1 MIKFLRKKLTKA
13 LTAVLVAA
21 NLLSAIPV
29 NASVGSSPD
38 INQSI
43 NSVAAVTDKSEKTT
57 KENSALKEDMAQ
69 YYNSLKNNA
78 SDSMTSESEVVQ
90 EKPQR
95 ALSEKEKSQII
106 VKYRNVNKRENIKSK
121 VKAKAKL
128 SKMKTLKSFSK
139 SKIDIIDVG
148 SDSDIKSI
156 VKDFEDDPDVE
167 YVQPNYILT
176 ASDTVPPDLK
186 DLNIVYTDTEFETF
200 NDLKPEIITGKNI
213 NIEKA
218 WKLTK
223 GSPEVTVGI
232 LDSGISISHKDLAG
246 NIYVNKNE
254 IPGNNIDDDNNG
266 YIDDVNGWDFVNK
279 DNIVEDGDIG
289 VHGTHIAGIIAALQN
304 NGGIC
309 GLAPKVKILP
319 LKFIND
325 TYGYTSDAIEA
336 IEYAKALGVKI
347 INCSWGSEY
356 YNPALKEAMKN
367 SEMLFI
373 CAAGNNNEDVLINP
387 IYPACFDLP
396 NVISVTAVD
405 KNGNLAEFSNYGKEV
420 ELAAPGVDIL
430 STLPSS
436 DAYQRLSGTSMSAA
450 YVSGLA
456 ALIKSYKPGVSVYDI
471 ADALSSNVKKDNRL
485 KDKVASGGI
494 VDAYQALSNIKTGTK
509 PESKLS
515 NDPETVD
522 IHIDNS
528 NQELADTPTISN
540 PFKYDK
546 YNSGQYTKDI
556 EEGVDKNTGSI
567 NLNKNLLSLKG
578 KSGLDLNLSL
588 NYDSNNAG
596 LFEADY
602 KQNLTYLFNYN
613 VFCFHSIYPVENIF
627 MEPMG
632 VSYPPY
638 DFFEAKYG
646 TTNISEAFNKYEEY
660 RQLWVN
666 NGSNSSD
673 PLFKYNVVKFMSRSN
688 IWINYDQCLNVNNPT
703 TYAEKSGNIGSG
715 WNWAFSSIESAN
727 GQKYLHL
734 DNGSAYQIEITAT
747 AGDSNLKGYTLKDI
761 RLEYDSSFSNGT
773 LTSYYALFYKDGNKE
788 YFDSD
793 GKLIGKVDRFNNKI
807 KFEYYTGD
815 TKLWKITDTAGRV
828 ITFTYTQNTD
838 TRTLTVS
845 WSDPYNASIVLTSEK
860 VSGYGDDYVL
870 KSIENQELQ
879 TTTFDY
885 SFDSASYNFFSKE
898 SSYVTA
904 QNNVFAN
911 IKRVTYPTAA
921 CTEYTYEKSTRNLG
935 SGGIQ
940 EYYRAKSRKDNTNGK
955 DYTLRTFAY
964 SSDNYSGYPQYK
976 DPSALSSDFTYTT
989 TVTDTDNNTKVYTYD
1004 YKHLLKA
1011 EETRENGTT
1020 VTEAASYAYD
1030 NNKLPT
1036 RLAYRSYNKAT
1047 GSYMEKIQNFQYND
1061 FGDCLYY
1068 WGPQANG
1075 DTGNNEYKTSYIYEE
1090 IYHYVIKKTYKA
1102 DQNTTIEEICRP
1114 SSDTK
1119 NIEWAVLYVNGVQKE
1134 QATRFLY
1141 DSSGR
1146 ITEERRY
1153 KDGLMEYI
1161 SMMYFYDSS
1170 ILNGAY
1176 VTKKW
1181 TMDIRDADGLTAKY
1195 FESGKDSQS
1204 YKYDWYGNVTT
1215 VSNNGKPTEYS
1226 YDRLGRMYRES
1237 VESGPFKSWSYIS
1250 DPSEN
1255 SVRISDENGCD
1266 VLYFA
1271 KANMRKLVYDG
1282 LGNLVQEQVYNEN
1295 PGTGKA
1301 EYIPVKQYSYD
1312 QECRLDWEKDLVSGA
1327 VTDYAYYQDGRLQVK
1342 QINDTKNS
1350 DALLYKES
1358 YTYDDACNNGEF
1370 LKTTKTVL
1378 GEANAPSITS
1388 VAYTDK
1394 MGRLVKQ
1401 GSLHNGAEYLDT
1413 FEYDYVGNKIKEKTA
1428 RAYDEPGVY
1437 SNFDYTTRFDY
1448 DFAGRVI
1455 RTTNADGTFST
1466 AEYDA
1471 LGRLKRTADY
1481 KSNLTSPAVYWTSY
1495 EYDNLGRLIKEKI
1508 PFQNENGTI
1517 YYTIK
1522 KHYYDSNGNMV
1533 TDMVTNNMPGQELSY
1548 SRKDHEYDS
1557 RNRLIKVITHKNT
1570 DPEYNQY
1577 SIEATEYYTQY
1588 FYDFSGNKLRMFTGL
1603 SSPLNITNADN
1614 VSVSGDS
1621 EYSTTKYE
1629 YDRFYHITKM
1639 TDPNGNIENY
1649 SYDLNGNLLQKT
1661 DKNGSLLKMSY
1672 DVLGRLL

>member
-1 MIKFLRKKLTKA
+1 LGK
-13 LTAVLVAA
+13 
-21 NLLSAIPV
+21 V
-29 NASVGSSPD
+29 N
-38 INQSI
+38 
-43 NSVAAVTDKSEKTT
+43 
-57 KENSALKEDMAQ
+57 
-69 YYNSLKNNA
+69 
-78 SDSMTSESEVVQ
+78 
-90 EKPQR
+90 R
-95 ALSEKEKSQII
+95 
-106 VKYRNVNKRENIKSK
+106 
-121 VKAKAKL
+121 
-128 SKMKTLKSFSK
+128 
-139 SKIDIIDVG
+139 
-148 SDSDIKSI
+148 
-156 VKDFEDDPDVE
+156 
-167 YVQPNYILT
+167 
-176 ASDTVPPDLK
+176 
-186 DLNIVYTDTEFETF
+186 
-200 NDLKPEIITGKNI
+200 
-213 NIEKA
+213 
-218 WKLTK
+218 
-223 GSPEVTVGI
+223 
-232 LDSGISISHKDLAG
+232 
-246 NIYVNKNE
+246 
-254 IPGNNIDDDNNG
+254 
-266 YIDDVNGWDFVNK
+266 
-279 DNIVEDGDIG
+279 
-289 VHGTHIAGIIAALQN
+289 
-304 NGGIC
+304 
-309 GLAPKVKILP
+309 
-319 LKFIND
+319 
-325 TYGYTSDAIEA
+325 
-336 IEYAKALGVKI
+336 
-347 INCSWGSEY
+347 
-356 YNPALKEAMKN
+356 
-367 SEMLFI
+367 
-373 CAAGNNNEDVLINP
+373 
-387 IYPACFDLP
+387 
-396 NVISVTAVD
+396 
-405 KNGNLAEFSNYGKEV
+405 
-420 ELAAPGVDIL
+420 
-430 STLPSS
+430 
-436 DAYQRLSGTSMSAA
+436 
-450 YVSGLA
+450 
-456 ALIKSYKPGVSVYDI
+456 
-471 ADALSSNVKKDNRL
+471 
-485 KDKVASGGI
+485 
-494 VDAYQALSNIKTGTK
+494 
-509 PESKLS
+509 
-515 NDPETVD
+515 
-522 IHIDNS
+522 
-528 NQELADTPTISN
+528 
-540 PFKYDK
+540 
-546 YNSGQYTKDI
+546 
-556 EEGVDKNTGSI
+556 
-567 NLNKNLLSLKG
+567 
-578 KSGLDLNLSL
+578 
-588 NYDSNNAG
+588 
-596 LFEADY
+596 
-602 KQNLTYLFNYN
+602 
-613 VFCFHSIYPVENIF
+613 
-627 MEPMG
+627 
-632 VSYPPY
+632 
-638 DFFEAKYG
+638 
-646 TTNISEAFNKYEEY
+646 
-660 RQLWVN
+660 
-666 NGSNSSD
+666 
-673 PLFKYNVVKFMSRSN
+673 
-688 IWINYDQCLNVNNPT
+688 
-703 TYAEKSGNIGSG
+703 
-715 WNWAFSSIESAN
+715 
-727 GQKYLHL
+727 
-734 DNGSAYQIEITAT
+734 
-747 AGDSNLKGYTLKDI
+747 YTLKDI

-885 SFDSASYNFFSKE
+885 SFDPASYNFFSKE
-898 SSYVTA
+898 SSYVAA

-911 IKRVTYPTAA
+911 IKKITYPTAA

-1036 RLAYRSYNKAT
+1036 RLAYRNYNKAT

-1068 WGPQANG
+1068 WSPQANG
-1075 DTGNNEYKTSYIYEE
+1075 DTGNNEYKTSYTYEGT
-1090 IYHYVIKKTYKA
+1090 YHYATKKTYKM
-1102 DQNTTIEEICRP
+1102 DQNTTIEEIYRP
-1114 SSDTK
+1114 SSDEK
-1119 NIEWAVLYVNGVQKE
+1119 NIEWAWIFANGVQKE

-1161 SMMYFYDSS
+1161 SIMYVYDSS

-1215 VSNNGKPTEYS
+1215 VYNNGKMPTEYS
-1226 YDRLGRMYRES
+1226 YDRLGRMLRES

-1250 DPSEN
+1250 DPGEN
-1255 SVRISDENGCD
+1255 SVRISDENGCE

-1327 VTDYAYYQDGRLQVK
+1327 VTDYTYYQDGRLQVK

-1350 DALLYKES
+1350 NALLYKET

-1378 GEANAPSITS
+1378 GEANTPSITS

-1394 MGRLVKQ
+1394 MGRLGKQ

-1413 FEYDYVGNKIKEKTA
+1413 FEYDYAGNKIKEKTA

-1455 RTTNADGTFST
+1455 KTTNADGTFST

-1481 KSNLTSPAVYWTSY
+1481 KSNLTSPAAYWTSY
-1495 EYDNLGRLIKEKI
+1495 EYDNLGRLIKEKM

-1522 KHYYDSNGNMV
+1522 KHYYDINGNMV
-1533 TDMVTNNMPGQELSY
+1533 TDMVTNNMPGQEPAY
-1548 SRKDHEYDS
+1548 SRKDYEYDN
-1557 RNRLIKVITHKNT
+1557 RNRLTKVITHKNN
-1570 DPEYNQY
+1570 DPERYNQY

-1614 VSVSGDS
+1614 VSASGDS

-1629 YDRFYHITKM
+1629 YDRFYHIAKM
-1639 TDPNGNIENY
+1639 TDPNGNIESY

-1661 DKNGSLLKMSY
+1661 DKNGSLLKMTY
-1672 DVLGRLL
+1672 DVLGRLLAKSVENTENPAVNSSYSYTYTLTGNLNTMNGGGTGTAYYYDDLGRLVKEVLSNGVSKEYTYDAANNRKSLLVKQNGAVKTNTAYTYDNMNRLEKVFENEVLTATYAYDANGNRQSLTYSNGNKTTYRYNAANKLEAITNMKDGTILSSYTYSYYLDGNQASKTDNTGKITAYKYDGLGRLTNEAPTGEPAISYTYDDSSNRKTMTAAGKSVTTYAYDLSNRLQTETKDENSVSQTTKYTYDNNGNTICKSTETISPAVQGQTTGVDLSTPGAAKDDTDITINEYDGFNQLIKTSTGDITAEYTYDGNGLRTSKNINGTVTNHIWDGSQIILETSGTGEVTSKYVRGINLIYSEDGTGANRRFFPV